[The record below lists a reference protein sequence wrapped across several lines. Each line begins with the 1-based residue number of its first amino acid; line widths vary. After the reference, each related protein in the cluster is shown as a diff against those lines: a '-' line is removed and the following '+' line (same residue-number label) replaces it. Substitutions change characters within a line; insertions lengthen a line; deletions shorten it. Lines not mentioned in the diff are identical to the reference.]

1 MVTLASDVTKL
12 NIAHELSANRYL
24 LTVLLTEMA
33 TLTDTIGL
41 FLEKERKENRK
52 EKGSH
57 TLLKEKKKEKK
68 ERDTSSIEFEFF
80 KVSSKSFNALVNQYG
95 YDIVIDACSMLD
107 KICGTSGKSWKRP
120 AVKLREICES
130 YKTREAISS
139 KVNRLAKTIRKVDIS
154 TIETREDA
162 IKYIFSTPAYI
173 RNVDKNCVE
182 LAKRFNIMLGEI
194 NENTRT

>member
-1 MVTLASDVTKL
+1 MLASDVTKL

-33 TLTDTIGL
+33 TLTDTVGL
-41 FLEKERKENRK
+41 LLQRERKEQRT

-80 KVSSKSFNALVNQYG
+80 KVSSKSFQALINEYG
-95 YDIVIDACSMLD
+95 YDIVVDACSMLD

-139 KVNRLAKTIRKVDIS
+139 RVNRLAKTIRKINVDN
-154 TIETREDA
+154 IETKEDA
-162 IKYIFSTPAYI
+162 IKYIYSVPEYM
-173 RNVDKNCVE
+173 RNVDKDCIKLRN
-182 LAKRFNIMLGEI
+182 KFNLEK
-194 NENTRT
+194 ENKQ